1 MYASQQGSRAP
12 AARLRAT
19 ARVQL
24 APQYARAS
32 RGISPPQLGC
42 VPPSA
47 SSQPPTPQPYH
58 HPPRPGTPLPRNELK
73 AHPGCL
79 GHSLRLPPSPPPPT
93 FETQSAAP
101 PAEFLAGA
109 VGASGCGGRA
119 PPRTPAA
126 AAAVSVQSAPQ
137 VREPAGV
144 SCPRSPAACY
154 RQVAFTDHRR
164 PRRAT
169 LRANWVQPRGAEH
182 PVRTVAAAQAAAARP
197 AARGDGAQRAL
208 VRVEAAQVCL
218 RLASRRRWR

>member
-58 HPPRPGTPLPRNELK
+58 HPPRPGTPLPRNELE
-73 AHPGCL
+73 AHPSISWAIAFGF
-79 GHSLRLPPSPPPPT
+79 SPT
-93 FETQSAAP
+93 
-101 PAEFLAGA
+101 
-109 VGASGCGGRA
+109 

-126 AAAVSVQSAPQ
+126 AAAVSVQLATH

-164 PRRAT
+164 PCRAT